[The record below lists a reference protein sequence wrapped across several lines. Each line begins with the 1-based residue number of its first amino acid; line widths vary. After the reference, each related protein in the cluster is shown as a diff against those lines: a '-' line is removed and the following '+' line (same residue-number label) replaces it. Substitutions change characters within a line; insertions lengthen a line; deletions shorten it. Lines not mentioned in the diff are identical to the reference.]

1 MFQYSHLEKTII
13 PIHLY
18 QSKKVQRYL
27 GTKIYDA
34 KEPLETGID
43 PLLIWYLDVFFI
55 QRERYLVIANPL
67 TKFTFFIFRYTK
79 KSHPSFLTAFKEK
92 LSDSLKAIDIN
103 PEIYLEKCD
112 EIIPFY
118 ETNRSASAHLSRIKE
133 EYEYYISGRLH
144 DIYPPDDEAFYNKII
159 SEYIT
164 TYDKKEYDYPSR
176 RFHHELILRR
186 WV

>member
-1 MFQYSHLEKTII
+1 M

-27 GTKIYDA
+27 GKNIYDKNEPV
-34 KEPLETGID
+34 KEQID
-43 PLLIWYLDVFFI
+43 PLLIWYVDVFFI

-67 TKFTFFIFRYTK
+67 TKFTFFIFRYSK
-79 KSHPSFLTAFKEK
+79 KTHPDFLKSFKEK
-92 LSDSLKAIDIN
+92 LSFSLQAIDIN
-103 PEIYLEKCD
+103 PEKYLDKSD
-112 EIIPFY
+112 EIMPIF

-133 EYEYYISGRLH
+133 DYGDMISSSWH
-144 DIYPPDDEAFYNKII
+144 KVYPPEDEVFYNKII

-164 TYDKKEYDYPSR
+164 TYDKKEYDFPRR

-186 WV
+186 WD